1 MQTLKILIVEDDL
14 VSAQDLAETLAEL
27 GYLVTD
33 IAQNYNE
40 GLLAFRRR
48 LPDLVILD
56 IDLGKE
62 SEDGIE
68 LAKAFNKIEK
78 IPLVFLSGNYGKSH
92 RNRAYTVTPADFLV
106 KPYNE
111 AQLELT
117 IERILRNH
125 KSANHQNPVLNGN
138 NHCFVRENDCFVR
151 LNFTDII
158 YVEGAGSSTILH
170 CEDKRRVISTSLAD
184 LLRQINF
191 TYLVRIH
198 KSFAVNL
205 NKINAFHE
213 GRVTIAVN
221 NEQRT
226 VAIGRSYKSELLS
239 HLKKIKS
246 S

>member
-14 VSAQDLAETLAEL
+14 VAAQDLAEILAEF

-33 IAQNYNE
+33 IAQNYKE

-56 IDLGKE
+56 IDLGNE
-62 SEDGIE
+62 SADGIE
-68 LAKAFNKIEK
+68 LAQAFNQIER
-78 IPLVFLSGNYGKSH
+78 IPLVFLSGNYDKAH
-92 RNRAYTVTPADFLV
+92 RNRAYDVTPADFLI
-106 KPYNE
+106 KPYSE
-111 AQLELT
+111 TQIELT

-125 KSANHQNPVLNGN
+125 KSTKVQAPLLTGN
-138 NHCFVRENDCFVR
+138 DHCFVRENDCFTR

-158 YVEGAGSSTILH
+158 YLEGAGSSTILH
-170 CEDKRRVISTSLAD
+170 CENKKRVISTSLAD

-191 TYLVRIH
+191 TSLLRIH

-205 NKINAFHE
+205 NKVTSFHE
-213 GRVTIAVN
+213 GQVIVFVKNEKQTI
-221 NEQRT
+221 
-226 VAIGRSYKSELLS
+226 AIGRSYKNKLMS